1 MLYPPSPNERL
12 PHALDGPA
20 LGIGGV
26 LLPVGVLGHGVEGD
40 DLGPLGALHDGG
52 DELTQEPG
60 DAEEGRPV
68 PVKDQARRGPRAHR
82 VGTVGELQ

>member
-1 MLYPPSPNERL
+1 MLYPPSANERL

-60 DAEEGRPV
+60 DAEERRPV
-68 PVKDQARRGPRAHR
+68 PVKDQARRGPRAQKD
-82 VGTVGELQ
+82 GTVEPQ